1 VNFDI
6 ELIGSCDDVVA
17 ELSRRAEWELKH
29 EMIPDDDQGRVVK
42 VRLEEE
48 SASRWIFG
56 EAEVEKG
63 GEVEKAEK
71 VGE

>member
-6 ELIGSCDDVVA
+6 ELIGSCDDIVA

-29 EMIPDDDQGRVVK
+29 EMIPDDQGRVVK
-42 VRLEEE
+42 VRLEEG

-56 EAEVEKG
+56 EVEKEG
-63 GEVEKAEK
+63 GEGEK